1 MQNQLIIKAINMRK
15 FKHKKLFKITRNQ
28 IESIER
34 EYWLRYNNNT
44 LKSVLYNKQNT

>member
-1 MQNQLIIKAINMRK
+1 MRK